1 MFGVID
7 ELEELTAKVVASEQT
22 VDVAQL
28 RRVID
33 RLEYVWLR
41 SVRDAERNAEW
52 SADFAST
59 CAWLREQCNVSPGY
73 ARASVNLARR
83 LEALPATAE
92 AFAAGEISRPHA
104 EVIGRAA
111 TPARIDA
118 VAEVEAPLVE
128 IARKVAPPQ
137 LRQVVE
143 RVTDALDGGG
153 GAPRANEQFD
163 RRSLHLSRTFDG
175 MVAIDGL
182 LDPEQGERVLA
193 AVGAV
198 VEKNRAPAD
207 QRSKRQ
213 LRADAFVDLVEVGAA
228 HHATGPESRNPPHV
242 TIVVDLEA
250 LEDRGAT
257 DLVREIRC
265 ETAHGATL
273 SRATLERLTCDAG
286 IARIITQGRSEPLD
300 VGRST
305 RTISP
310 ALRRALIARDRGC
323 VVPGCD
329 RPPGWCEVHHKVP
342 WSRGGSTNLENCELR
357 CWRHHR
363 DAHEGGETPLDKRNA
378 YQA

>member
-1 MFGVID
+1 M
-7 ELEELTAKVVASEQT
+7 
-22 VDVAQL
+22 
-28 RRVID
+28 
-33 RLEYVWLR
+33 
-41 SVRDAERNAEW
+41 
-52 SADFAST
+52 
-59 CAWLREQCNVSPGY
+59 
-73 ARASVNLARR
+73 
-83 LEALPATAE
+83 
-92 AFAAGEISRPHA
+92 
-104 EVIGRAA
+104 IGRAA

-198 VEKNRAPAD
+198 VEKNRARAD

-213 LRADAFVDLVEVGAA
+213 QRADAFVELVEVGAA

-250 LEDRGAT
+250 LEDRGR
-257 DLVREIRC
+257 DR
-265 ETAHGATL
+265 
-273 SRATLERLTCDAG
+273 SRPRDPLRNR
-286 IARIITQGRSEPLD
+286 ARRHPEP
-300 VGRST
+300 GHP
-305 RTISP
+305 RTTHLRRRASP
-310 ALRRALIARDRGC
+310 ASSPKVGPNPSMSAAALAPSRPRCGAHSLPRDRGC
-323 VVPGCD
+323 VVPGCG

-363 DAHEGGETPLDKRNA
+363 DAHEGGETPLEKRNA